1 MNTSDDDKH
10 TDPNEEPRPTSPFGD
25 AEGLGDDEEV
35 AFPEEA
41 ADEEPARKAHWGRR
55 IVIALVVLV
64 VVFVAG
70 LFTMPRIA
78 PQLAA
83 YLPTNLVYGE
93 SLTDRIALLES
104 RIETLESASA
114 QRDPAIA
121 ELQTNT
127 AKTDALAK
135 DVAARLDRLEIPDL
149 SGDIDAI
156 EKKVRDLENTLSG
169 AGADARRAA
178 ADEIATAIDSVTNRL
193 AAVETALSQV
203 SAGTPAE
210 GGADAAVVT
219 ALTAR
224 LASAERAIAD
234 LRGDTRRLDGAMT
247 NVRTDVDARFDALAT
262 RLDGLK
268 SELTAESGPTAPA
281 GTAFVLAVSQL
292 RDAVNGGRAYAAE
305 LAAVRTVTEGNTYP
319 GLASALDGLAPAA
332 ETGIAELAQ
341 LQTSYGDAA
350 RAALHAAR
358 SAGDGWVARTVDRL
372 SSVVSIRRTGDVSG
386 DEPDAVLARAEVR
399 LNKGD
404 VAAALAELD
413 GLTGAAAEAM
423 AEWRQRAQNHVAART
438 ALRDLQAVAI
448 AGLKS

>member
-1 MNTSDDDKH
+1 
-10 TDPNEEPRPTSPFGD
+10 
-25 AEGLGDDEEV
+25 
-35 AFPEEA
+35 
-41 ADEEPARKAHWGRR
+41 
-55 IVIALVVLV
+55 
-64 VVFVAG
+64 
-70 LFTMPRIA
+70 MPRIA

-83 YLPTNLVYGE
+83 YLPGNLVYGE
-93 SLTDRIALLES
+93 NLTDRIAMLES

-135 DVAARLDRLEIPDL
+135 DVAARLDGLEIPDL
-149 SGDIDAI
+149 SGDIDAV
-156 EKKVRDLENTLSG
+156 EKKVRDLENRLAN
-169 AGADARRAA
+169 AGEVTRRAV
-178 ADEIATAIDSVTNRL
+178 ADDMASEIATVTDRL

-234 LRGDTRRLDGAMT
+234 LRGDYRRLDGAMT
-247 NVRTDVDARFDALAT
+247 NVRTDVDARFDALAA

-268 SELTAESGPTAPA
+268 SEIMTESGPTAPA
-281 GTAFVLAVSQL
+281 GTAFILAVSQL
-292 RDAVNGGRAYAAE
+292 REAVDGGRAYATE
-305 LAAVRTVTEGNTYP
+305 LETVRAVTAGNTYP
-319 GLASALDGLAPAA
+319 GLADALDGLAPAA
-332 ETGIAELAQ
+332 ESGIADLTR
-341 LQTSYGDAA
+341 LQTTFGEAA
-350 RAALHAAR
+350 RTALQAAR

-423 AEWRQRAQNHVAART
+423 AEWRQRAQNHVAAKT